1 MSINKALVKYG
12 YSDFSLLIL
21 EYCEPDLCI
30 EREQYY
36 IDLYKPE
43 YNILKLAG
51 SSLGYTHT
59 EETLAKLRD
68 LEVSVERR
76 ALMSENFR
84 GEKNPMFVIFFIILF
99 LQYEIIMKIKIYLK
113 IK

>member
-51 SSLGYTHT
+51 SSIGYTHT
-59 EETLAKLRD
+59 EET
-68 LEVSVERR
+68 
-76 ALMSENFR
+76 
-84 GEKNPMFVIFFIILF
+84 
-99 LQYEIIMKIKIYLK
+99 
-113 IK
+113 